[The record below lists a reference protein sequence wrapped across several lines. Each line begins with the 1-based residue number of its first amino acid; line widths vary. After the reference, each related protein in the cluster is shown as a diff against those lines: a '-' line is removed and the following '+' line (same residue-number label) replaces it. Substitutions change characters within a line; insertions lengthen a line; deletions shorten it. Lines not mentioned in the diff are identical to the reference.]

1 MHRRRQMLGTC
12 PGAMWYPVL
21 EGECDMRV
29 PQVSERIKEAP
40 AQALRGVFAGIG
52 QLLLITDKLRNKAS
66 HQDVPRARTPEASE
80 TVTDTTVT
88 SLAGHG
94 AGTAAAPAGAA
105 AAEAGPALVDAG
117 PTAEAAA
124 APAASAPA
132 VSAPAVSAP
141 AAAAAAPAE
150 AATESETVSAEPA
163 PARPATTRRTAAK
176 PVSGKPVTA
185 KPPAKPATAKPATAK
200 PTTPRRTAAKA
211 AAAEAA
217 EAAGEAAPKPPKRQ
231 SSRNFDKTGNV
242 RVLGHEAD
250 TPAPE
255 PAAAAPEPV
264 AAAPEPVVAT
274 EPEPVVAA
282 EPVAAAA
289 PLPNYDELSVA
300 SLRARLRNLDVAQ
313 VRELAEYERAHAARA
328 DVLTMFERR
337 IAKLEAEA

>member
-1 MHRRRQMLGTC
+1 
-12 PGAMWYPVL
+12 
-21 EGECDMRV
+21 MRV

-40 AQALRGVFAGIG
+40 AQVLRGVFAGIG

-66 HQDVPRARTPEASE
+66 HQDVPRARTPGPSE

-88 SLAGHG
+88 SPTGHG

-105 AAEAGPALVDAG
+105 GGEAGPVLVDAG

-124 APAASAPA
+124 APAAPAPASAPA
-132 VSAPAVSAP
+132 ASAP
-141 AAAAAAPAE
+141 AAAAATPAE
-150 AATESETVSAEPA
+150 AVTESEAVIAETA
-163 PARPATTRRTAAK
+163 PARPATTRRTTVK
-176 PVSGKPVTA
+176 PVANKPVTA

-217 EAAGEAAPKPPKRQ
+217 EAAGDAVPRPPKRQ

-242 RVLGHEAD
+242 RVLGNEAE

-255 PAAAAPEPV
+255 PAAAAPEP
-264 AAAPEPVVAT
+264 ATAAPEPAT
-274 EPEPVVAA
+274 PAP
-282 EPVAAAA
+282 EPVAAAEPAATAA

-300 SLRARLRNLDVAQ
+300 SLRARLRNLDAAQ
-313 VRELAEYERAHAARA
+313 VKELAEYERAHAARA

>member
-1 MHRRRQMLGTC
+1 
-12 PGAMWYPVL
+12 
-21 EGECDMRV
+21 MRV

-80 TVTDTTVT
+80 TVTDRTVI
-88 SLAGHG
+88 SPAGNG
-94 AGTAAAPAGAA
+94 AGTVAEAAPA
-105 AAEAGPALVDAG
+105 PA
-117 PTAEAAA
+117 P
-124 APAASAPA
+124 
-132 VSAPAVSAP
+132 
-141 AAAAAAPAE
+141 APAE
-150 AATESETVSAEPA
+150 AAPA
-163 PARPATTRRTAAK
+163 QAIAAKPPTTRRPAAK
-176 PVSGKPVTA
+176 PVADKPVTA
-185 KPPAKPATAKPATAK
+185 KPPAKPATAKPAAAK
-200 PTTPRRTAAKA
+200 PVTPRRTAAKA

-250 TPAPE
+250 TPAPRPAVAAEAAAPE
-255 PAAAAPEPV
+255 PVTAAAESVTAAPEPVVAAPEPVAAAAEPV
-264 AAAPEPVVAT
+264 AAAPEPVV
-274 EPEPVVAA
+274 PA
-282 EPVAAAA
+282 ESAAAAA

-313 VRELAEYERAHAARA
+313 VRELTEYERAHAARA

>member
-1 MHRRRQMLGTC
+1 MHWRRQMLSTC
-12 PGAMWYPVL
+12 PGALWYPVL
-21 EGECDMRV
+21 WGECDMRV

-88 SLAGHG
+88 SPAGNG
-94 AGTAAAPAGAA
+94 AGTT
-105 AAEAGPALVDAG
+105 AAEAVPA
-117 PTAEAAA
+117 PTPA
-124 APAASAPA
+124 AP
-132 VSAPAVSAP
+132 
-141 AAAAAAPAE
+141 APAE
-150 AATESETVSAEPA
+150 AVTESQTVAAEAA
-163 PARPATTRRTAAK
+163 PAQATAATPATTPRTAAK
-176 PVSGKPVTA
+176 PLADKPVTA
-185 KPPAKPATAKPATAK
+185 KPPAKPATAKPAAAK

-217 EAAGEAAPKPPKRQ
+217 ESAGETAPKPPKRQ

-242 RVLGHEAD
+242 RVLGDEAD
-250 TPAPE
+250 S
-255 PAAAAPEPV
+255 PV
-264 AAAPEPVVAT
+264 ASAAG
-274 EPEPVVAA
+274 
-282 EPVAAAA
+282 AA

-313 VRELAEYERAHAARA
+313 VRQCAEYERAHAARA
-328 DVLTMFERR
+328 EVVTMFERR

>member
-1 MHRRRQMLGTC
+1 
-12 PGAMWYPVL
+12 
-21 EGECDMRV
+21 MRV

-66 HQDVPRARTPEASE
+66 HQNVPRARTPEASE
-80 TVTDTTVT
+80 TVTDTAVT
-88 SLAGHG
+88 SPAGHG
-94 AGTAAAPAGAA
+94 AGTAAAPAAPAGAA
-105 AAEAGPALVDAG
+105 AAEAAPALVDAG

-132 VSAPAVSAP
+132 
-141 AAAAAAPAE
+141 AAATAPAE
-150 AATESETVSAEPA
+150 AVTESETVSAEPA
-163 PARPATTRRTAAK
+163 PARSATTRRTTAK
-176 PVSGKPVTA
+176 PVSDKPVTA

-250 TPAPE
+250 TPASRPTVAAEAAAAEPVTAAPE
-255 PAAAAPEPV
+255 PVVAAPEPV
-264 AAAPEPVVAT
+264 AAAAEPVTAA
-274 EPEPVVAA
+274 PEPVVAA
-282 EPVAAAA
+282 ESAAAAA

-313 VRELAEYERAHAARA
+313 VRELTEYERAHAARA

>member
-12 PGAMWYPVL
+12 PGAQWYPVL

-80 TVTDTTVT
+80 TVTDRAVT
-88 SLAGHG
+88 SPAGNG
-94 AGTAAAPAGAA
+94 AGT
-105 AAEAGPALVDAG
+105 
-117 PTAEAAA
+117 TAEAAP
-124 APAASAPA
+124 AP
-132 VSAPAVSAP
+132 AP
-141 AAAAAAPAE
+141 AAAEAAPAE
-150 AATESETVSAEPA
+150 APSAEAAPAPAGAVTESETVTAEAA
-163 PARPATTRRTAAK
+163 PAKATAAKPATTRRPAAK
-176 PVSGKPVTA
+176 PVADKPVTA
-185 KPPAKPATAKPATAK
+185 KPPAKSATAKPA
-200 PTTPRRTAAKA
+200 TPRRTAAKA

-242 RVLGHEAD
+242 RVLGNEAD
-250 TPAPE
+250 TLAPE
-255 PAAAAPEPV
+255 PAAAAEAVAAAPEPV
-264 AAAPEPVVAT
+264 AAAPEPVAAA
-274 EPEPVVAA
+274 PESVAA
-282 EPVAAAA
+282 TVPAAAAA
-289 PLPNYDELSVA
+289 PLANYDELSVA